1 MTIFEGKESLQI
13 PESDVASCVFGKLPN
28 GGWVI
33 FDPKNFFAF
42 FSFSWRKDYN
52 TKQNSYSLQI
62 FFNQL
67 FEIGI
72 PGNGLERDFLLLLSQ
87 PDQIEE
93 VKEARLLAAST
104 TPGIG
109 QPL

>member
-1 MTIFEGKESLQI
+1 MSHHVFLENFQTGVGLFSIPKIKLQFFIFLAKRLQYKTN
-13 PESDVASCVFGKLPN
+13 F
-28 GGWVI
+28 I
-33 FDPKNFFAF
+33 FIADF
-42 FSFSWRKDYN
+42 
-52 TKQNSYSLQI
+52 

-72 PGNGLERDFLLLLSQ
+72 PGNGLERDFLLLLTPASQ

>member
-1 MTIFEGKESLQI
+1 MCFWKTSKRGLGYFRSQ
-13 PESDVASCVFGKLPN
+13 KLN
-28 GGWVI
+28 C
-33 FDPKNFFAF
+33 N

-52 TKQNSYSLQI
+52 TKQNSYSLQ
-62 FFNQL
+62 FFFLNQL

-72 PGNGLERDFLLLLSQ
+72 PGNGLERDFLLLLTPASQ

>member
-1 MTIFEGKESLQI
+1 MCFWKTSKRGLGYFRFQ
-13 PESDVASCVFGKLPN
+13 KLN
-28 GGWVI
+28 C
-33 FDPKNFFAF
+33 N

-52 TKQNSYSLQI
+52 TKQNSYSLQL
-62 FFNQL
+62 FFLNQL

-72 PGNGLERDFLLLLSQ
+72 PGNGLERDFLLLLTPASQ